1 MSLSTII
8 EIINKLRFVK
18 EKELILPED
27 HNNLVDLYKEVYN
40 YLVYFTQNIQ
50 NIVKSRYVIDTN
62 YYRLDGSNTFNITAK
77 NSIASINSLDISLI
91 SDYNFLVQINYTDST
106 NYARHYI
113 FCILYIDVLYFE
125 QVCEL
130 DNTIQFFMFSNID
143 LYSRYTALY
152 PMRTNVN
159 VSNIVFKGCQKVGID
174 SYTISS
180 NVYNVGVSGDGK
192 YVFVIEALGINNNNI
207 SIKVTRFSGE

>member
-8 EIINKLRFVK
+8 ETLNKLRFVK

-50 NIVKSRYVIDTN
+50 NIVKSRYVTDTN
-62 YYRLDGSNTFNITAK
+62 YYKLDGSNTFNITAK
-77 NSIASINSLDISLI
+77 NSIASINSVNISLI

-113 FCILYIDVLYFE
+113 YCILYLDELYFE

-130 DNTIQFFMFSNID
+130 DSSLQFFMFNNID
-143 LYSRYTALY
+143 LYSRYAVLY
-152 PMRTNVN
+152 PMQTNVN
-159 VSNIVFKGCQKVGID
+159 ISELLFKGCQKIGID
-174 SYTISS
+174 SYTISR
-180 NVYNVGVSGDGK
+180 NVYNVGISGDGK
-192 YVFVIEALGINNNNI
+192 YIFVIEVLGTNNNNI